1 MGKDELLELIGR
13 MCTPHEPDI
22 RCSWQTT
29 SWKALREAENLTDR
43 AIFPALEEI
52 INENP
57 GENGLDIRKAACF
70 IYKKLLIQRFDE
82 SRFAFLLSRLDK
94 EVQRGEYM
102 WWNDFLC
109 EIEINPD
116 THVTSLLAIAERGDK
131 YDVKWV
137 CKTIEVYA
145 EKGNA
150 ESIHAL
156 PALKARVKA
165 ARRTQRQ
172 ATADILKKHGV
183 ESKADMDKLSEE
195 HGAVLYEAL
204 KAGVLEVYDIT
215 PKRLEKLIE
224 QILR

>member
-1 MGKDELLELIGR
+1 MSKDELLELLGR
-13 MCTPHEPDI
+13 MCAPHEPDI
-22 RCSWQTT
+22 CRSWEMT
-29 SWKALREAENLTDR
+29 SWKALREAEKLTDR
-43 AIFPALEEI
+43 AMFPALEEI

-70 IYKKLLIQRFDE
+70 IYKKLLIQQFDE
-82 SRFAFLLSRLDK
+82 ERFAYLLSRLDK

-116 THVTSLLAIAERGDK
+116 TPVTPLLTIAERGDK

-137 CKTIEVYA
+137 CKTIEIYA
-145 EKGNA
+145 GKGNA

-165 ARRTQRQ
+165 AKRTLRQ
-172 ATADILKKHGV
+172 ATADILKEHGV
-183 ESKADMDKLSEE
+183 VSKTDMERLSEE
-195 HGAVLYEAL
+195 EGAALYEAL
-204 KAGVLEVYDIT
+204 KAGVLEAYSIAS
-215 PKRLEKLIE
+215 KRLEKLIE